1 MNVRDM
7 IENFSSTPFSFRGRQ
22 KTSSSTIYWQI
33 SSVKSCLKIH
43 LFQSSTF
50 HVQYNLHNQPWQMY
64 ACALESS
71 ATTAVAFCFKS
82 LLLWH
87 IFKINGSEKKTSTHI
102 FIIPPKCTKIKPT
115 IGLTGMDTSHSDQP
129 TQLYFK
135 TNKFSTYSISC
146 YM

>member
-87 IFKINGSEKKTSTHI
+87 IFKINGSQKKKQHAYFYHTTEMHKNKAYNWVNWNGY
-102 FIIPPKCTKIKPT
+102 IPFGPADSIVF
-115 IGLTGMDTSHSDQP
+115 Q
-129 TQLYFK
+129 
-135 TNKFSTYSISC
+135 NK
-146 YM
+146 